1 MSIEKKTTK
10 IEIEEYLIDLVNS
23 DERVKIEKEC
33 ISYLTD
39 DKRKYNSDADLLAF
53 SDEVYSSKK
62 NRFIEPN
69 G

>member
-1 MSIEKKTTK
+1 MKFQKL
-10 IEIEEYLIDLVNS
+10 EYLIDLVNS
-23 DERVKIEKEC
+23 DERVKIEIEC
-33 ISYLTD
+33 ISYLSD
-39 DKRKYNSDADLLAF
+39 DKRKYNSYADLLAF